1 VSRPGEKYG
10 AGTIRCDVQ
19 PNKKSE
25 QSRKKGPRPAERRLS
40 LGTITTNAIHEIG
53 IANQIGRY
61 SDGVEVTNSRRLLFI
76 SGTPGLTTQGHLS
89 SVFEE
94 QAEQG
99 WKNVLALLKSA
110 GMEPQHLVKISQYL
124 VRSED
129 ISRYSLIRA
138 KWLGDYRPASMLV
151 VVPGLVRPEFLIEI
165 EAYTASA

>member
-1 VSRPGEKYG
+1 M
-10 AGTIRCDVQ
+10 
-19 PNKKSE
+19 
-25 QSRKKGPRPAERRLS
+25 
-40 LGTITTNAIHEIG
+40 ITTNAIHEIG

-110 GMEPQHLVKISQYL
+110 GMGPQHLVKISQYL